1 MKRDESPLSL
11 RRPFVRFART
21 LITPDISRQLLDALR
36 AKHPPA
42 GVAEF
47 LPRWNAR
54 DPQGAW
60 AVYYAEIANAY
71 TRIMA
76 AAGRTARVRKDDKGT
91 ISSVE
96 RAPEIMV
103 PTNPYSADWIK
114 DHVGDLCVE
123 LSQQQHES
131 VRAIVARMYDEG
143 RRPEEIAEHVRTVV
157 GLTSRQEEAVINFWV
172 RTLDET
178 GDEDIAS
185 ERAQRYA
192 DKQLVYRSENIAR
205 TENRSAVEQ
214 GRLSEWLQARD
225 DDELPQAAK
234 RQWEAAPASHRLCE
248 ACEALNGMV
257 VGLDEEFHS
266 DELEASVMT
275 PPLHPQCRCTVTLVF
290 D

>member
-21 LITPDISRQLLDALR
+21 LVTPDISRQLLDALR

-42 GVAEF
+42 GVAEL

-76 AAGRTARVRKDDKGT
+76 AAGRAARVRKDDKGT

-103 PTNPYSADWIK
+103 PTNPYSAAWIK
-114 DHVGDLCVE
+114 DHAGELCVE

-157 GLTSRQEEAVINFWV
+157 GLTSRQEEAVLNFWV

-192 DKQLVYRSENIAR
+192 DKQLVYRSEVIAR
-205 TENRSAVEQ
+205 NENHEALSE
-214 GRLSEWLQARD
+214 GRRDEWLQARD
-225 DDELPQAAK
+225 DDELPATVK
-234 RQWEAAPASHRLCE
+234 RRWVSAPSSHRLCE
-248 ACEALNGMV
+248 LCEGMDGQE
-257 VGLDEEFHS
+257 VGLDEDYVSEDGEHFTTAHGH
-266 DELEASVMT
+266 V
-275 PPLHPQCRCTVTLVF
+275 QCRCTEVLVYQ
-290 D
+290 